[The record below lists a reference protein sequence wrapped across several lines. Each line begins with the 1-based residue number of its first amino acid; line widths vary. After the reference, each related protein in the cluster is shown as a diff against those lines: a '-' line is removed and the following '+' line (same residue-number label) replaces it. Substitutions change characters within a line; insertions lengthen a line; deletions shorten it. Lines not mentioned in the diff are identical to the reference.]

1 MPGYDTRF
9 GLDRL
14 ACPDSV
20 PCDTGSVDF
29 SRAAPLDFPLLFSLF
44 TLFSEL
50 RSYFALQA
58 ESLSSQASTPKFQF
72 VINILGR
79 PFQGGAP

>member
-1 MPGYDTRF
+1 MIRRRMLGYGTRF

-14 ACPDSV
+14 VYPDSV
-20 PCDTGSVDF
+20 LYDTGSVDF

-50 RSYFALQA
+50 RPYFAL
-58 ESLSSQASTPKFQF
+58 
-72 VINILGR
+72 
-79 PFQGGAP
+79 